1 MCRAVRVV
9 ITTNAPSA
17 AMILKIVGVVIGEII
32 SDSDDLSEQPA
43 VAGWFSGGI
52 LPARYRRLF

>member
-1 MCRAVRVV
+1 VR
-9 ITTNAPSA
+9 SA
-17 AMILKIVGVVIGEII
+17 AMIFKIVGVVIGEII